1 MNYSLQVIAVRQTAE
16 FEAWLKSL
24 ADIRAAKRIAQRI
37 VRIQAGLLGDV
48 KFFEG
53 IGELRIDHGPG
64 YRLYFARRG
73 ATVII
78 LLCGGDKSSQKRDI
92 RKAIAM
98 AKEV

>member
-1 MNYSLQVIAVRQTAE
+1 MIEVRQTAE

-53 IGELRIDHGPG
+53 VGEFRIDHGPG
-64 YRLYFARRG
+64 YRIYFVRRG
-73 ATVII
+73 ATLVI

-92 RKAIAM
+92 KKAIEM